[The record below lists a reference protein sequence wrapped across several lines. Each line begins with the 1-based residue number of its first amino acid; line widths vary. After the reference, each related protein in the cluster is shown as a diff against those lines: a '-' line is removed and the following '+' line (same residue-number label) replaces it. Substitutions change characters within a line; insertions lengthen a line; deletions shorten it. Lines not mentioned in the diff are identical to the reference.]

1 MKRILLSASLMIV
14 ITLTFGCSNNNNDE
28 INQLKTQIT
37 ELENE
42 KIQEEEERE
51 AEEERLAQDEE
62 ERKAEE
68 ERLAQEEED
77 RKIQDEEERK
87 AEEEE
92 GKQNK
97 EDNIPKTLGPGIST
111 GDPRKDEIDMF
122 KRIVSENTGPAC
134 NIYGIAP
141 CPEWPNFIKTNLVL
155 TIFQF
160 TKKQNVKVNLTIKN
174 ISLKHQKQII

>member
-1 MKRILLSASLMIV
+1 MIV

-51 AEEERLAQDEE
+51 AEEERLAQ
-62 ERKAEE
+62 
-68 ERLAQEEED
+68 EEED
-77 RKIQDEEERK
+77 RKTET
-87 AEEEE
+87 EEE

-141 CPEWPNFIKTNLVL
+141 CPEWPIL
-155 TIFQF
+155 
-160 TKKQNVKVNLTIKN
+160 
-174 ISLKHQKQII
+174 